1 MTASSIFVVGDDA
14 SVRSGVT
21 RLLRSAGYQVE
32 AFATAEEFLDI
43 HPEEKSP
50 ACLVLDVQMPG
61 SNGLELQERLL
72 RKNSCIGIVF
82 ITGHGDIPTTVRAVK
97 NGAIDFLAKPF
108 DQADLLGAVALAL
121 AKSSL
126 RLGVQQELDSIQS
139 RLAELT
145 QREREVLCLVVTGLL
160 NKQIADRIGTT
171 EKTVKVHRGRVME
184 KMQVRSLAELV
195 QLSMKIGI
203 SPKVSQR
210 TEPSSH
216 GSQRPIVEANMA
228 APVQPKRC

>member
-1 MTASSIFVVGDDA
+1 MTATNIFIVDDDA
-14 SVRSGVT
+14 SVRTSVA

-32 AFATAEEFLDI
+32 AFATAEEFLDAQL
-43 HPEEKSP
+43 EETTP

-61 SNGLELQERLL
+61 STGLDLQDRLL
-72 RKNSCIGIVF
+72 CKNSSIGIVF

-108 DQADLLGAVALAL
+108 DQDDLLGAVEQALARSD
-121 AKSSL
+121 A
-126 RLGVQQELDSIQS
+126 RLSVQQELDSIQS

-184 KMQVRSLAELV
+184 KMRVRSLAELV
-195 QLSMKIGI
+195 QLSMKVGTSARAV
-203 SPKVSQR
+203 SP
-210 TEPSSH
+210 
-216 GSQRPIVEANMA
+216 
-228 APVQPKRC
+228 

>member
-1 MTASSIFVVGDDA
+1 MTATNIFIVDDDA
-14 SVRSGVT
+14 SVRTSVA

-32 AFATAEEFLDI
+32 TFATAEAFLDT
-43 HPEEKSP
+43 HPDETTP
-50 ACLVLDVQMPG
+50 ACLVLDIQMPG
-61 SNGLELQERLL
+61 GSTGLELQDRLL
-72 RKNSCIGIVF
+72 RKNSSIGIVF
-82 ITGHGDIPTTVRAVK
+82 ITGHGDIPSTVRAVK

-108 DQADLLGAVALAL
+108 DQSDLLGAVEQALTKSNAHLL
-121 AKSSL
+121 A
-126 RLGVQQELDSIQS
+126 QQELDSIQS

-195 QLSMKIGI
+195 QLSMKAGF
-203 SPKVSQR
+203 SAKAFQ
-210 TEPSSH
+210 EP
-216 GSQRPIVEANMA
+216 QPA
-228 APVQPKRC
+228 ALR